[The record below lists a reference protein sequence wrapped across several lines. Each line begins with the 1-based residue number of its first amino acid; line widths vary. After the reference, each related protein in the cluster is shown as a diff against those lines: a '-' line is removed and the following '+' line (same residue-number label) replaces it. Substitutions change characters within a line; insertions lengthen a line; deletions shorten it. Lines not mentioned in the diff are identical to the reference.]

1 MSEDKKY
8 HVFMFCYSWFANGQR
23 GIGYKTLFNENKELR
38 NSDLNDAISFI
49 QEQVQKNNNHDKE
62 SVSIV
67 FSNII
72 HINYCTQTEFYQE
85 ETAEN

>member
-23 GIGYKTLFNENKELR
+23 GIGHKALFNESREIK
-38 NSDLNDAISFI
+38 NSDLNDAISII
-49 QEQVQKNNNHDKE
+49 QEQVQRNNNHDKD

-72 HINYCTQTEFYQE
+72 HINYCTQAEFYRE
-85 ETAEN
+85 ETAGN

>member
-8 HVFMFCYSWFANGQR
+8 HVFMFCYSWFANGQH
-23 GIGYKTLFNENKELR
+23 GLGHKTLFNENKELR

-49 QEQVQKNNNHDKE
+49 QEQVQKNNNHNKE

-72 HINYCTQTEFYQE
+72 HLNYCTQAEFYQE
-85 ETAEN
+85 ETASN